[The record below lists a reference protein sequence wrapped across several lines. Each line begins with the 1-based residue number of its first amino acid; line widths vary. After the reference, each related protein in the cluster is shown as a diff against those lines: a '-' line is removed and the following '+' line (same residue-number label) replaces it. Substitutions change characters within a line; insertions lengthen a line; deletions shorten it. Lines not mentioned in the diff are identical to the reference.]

1 MNAPLGENPQD
12 LTGMNVV
19 DAEGTKV
26 GSVQQIYRDDATD
39 APEWITVRTGLFGMK
54 ETFVPLAGAR
64 RVGDELQVPY
74 TKDQIKDAPRIDADG
89 HLEPAEEER
98 LYRHYGIARPGTT
111 PSGTV
116 PGRTTT
122 TGAGMGTAG
131 AAGAAGTVGMRP
143 PEERRRE
150 RESRPL
156 AGAGAGAMAMSRGQD
171 TDAARGKEQ
180 NPEMI
185 LSEEHIE
192 VGTESHEAGH
202 ARLRKHVT
210 AEEVHRSVPVSHDEA
225 RIRREK
231 ISEADRR
238 KGRTQQPKLGDGE
251 VDVTLYEEQVVVR
264 KENVPVERVRL
275 ETERVTEQQEINTEV
290 HREELEFDD
299 GKGTGRRGRRGRSGP
314 MPERGTGGTEPERG
328 RGGMGPERDR

>member
-1 MNAPLGENPQD
+1 MNAPLGENPQE
-12 LTGMNVV
+12 LTGKNVV

-26 GSVQQIYRDDATD
+26 GSVQQVYRDDATD
-39 APEWITVRTGLFGMK
+39 RPEWITVRTGLFGMK

-64 RVGDELQVPY
+64 RVGDECQVPY

-89 HLEPAEEER
+89 HLEPGEEER
-98 LYRHYGIARPGTT
+98 LYRHYGIARPGTA

-131 AAGAAGTVGMRP
+131 AAGAPGTRP

-150 RESRPL
+150 RAESRPL
-156 AGAGAGAMAMSRGQD
+156 AGAGAGAMAMSRGRD
-171 TDAARGKEQ
+171 TDARAKEQ

-185 LSEEHIE
+185 ISEEHVE
-192 VGTESHEAGH
+192 LGTEAHEAGH

-210 AEEVHRSVPVSHDEA
+210 TEEVHRTVPVSHDEA
-225 RIRREK
+225 RIVREK
-231 ISEADRR
+231 ISDEERR
-238 KGRTQQPKLGDGE
+238 SGRTGQHKLGDGE
-251 VDVTLYEEQVVVR
+251 VEVTLYEEQAVVR

-275 ETERVTEQQEINTEV
+275 ETERVTEQQEVNTEV
-290 HREELEFDD
+290 HREEVEFDD
-299 GKGTGRRGRRGRSGP
+299 GKGTGGRGRRGRGGP
-314 MPERGTGGTEPERG
+314 GPE
-328 RGGMGPERDR
+328 RGGMGPERGR